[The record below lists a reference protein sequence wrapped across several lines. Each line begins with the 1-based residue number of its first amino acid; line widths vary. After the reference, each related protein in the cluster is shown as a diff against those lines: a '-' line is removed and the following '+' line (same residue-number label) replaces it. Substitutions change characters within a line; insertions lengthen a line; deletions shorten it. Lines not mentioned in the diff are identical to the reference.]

1 MKATTTFG
9 LGMDLASL
17 FVYAS
22 MLLILLIGFVK
33 CILPVL
39 SVRAALKRAIPRLEI
54 RSDNGAFL
62 YDDPSFLQ
70 CRYLNDWWN
79 RYIFNLRELRRS
91 NGECDVIGFINFN
104 TAIQS
109 PGNSQ
114 FAEIIPGLMTSLGI
128 LGTFL
133 GLVRGV
139 SALQIQGATLE
150 QMQQS
155 IAVLI
160 EGMNSA
166 FNTSIIGVICAVAF
180 QLLRRLVIA
189 STTIIL
195 NHFINTCQ
203 CTVSKPYTQDTKLVQ
218 SIYALL
224 IEVRKSNEAVQEVLR
239 RSTGGM

>member
-1 MKATTTFG
+1 MKEAMTSG
-9 LGMDLASL
+9 VSL
-17 FVYAS
+17 NLTALLVYAS
-22 MLLILLIGFVK
+22 MLLIFVIGLLK
-33 CILPVL
+33 CVLPVL
-39 SVRAALKRAIPRLEI
+39 AVRSALKRATPRLGI
-54 RSDNGAFL
+54 RSDAGAFL

-70 CRYLNDWWN
+70 CRYLNDWWS
-79 RYIFNLRELRRS
+79 RYIFNLRELRKS
-91 NGECDVIGFINFN
+91 NGECDVIGFINSN

-109 PGNSQ
+109 PGHSQ

-128 LGTFL
+128 LGTFF

-166 FNTSIIGVICAVAF
+166 FNTSIAGVICAVVF

-189 STTIIL
+189 STTTTL

-218 SIYALL
+218 SIHALL

-239 RSTGGM
+239 RSAGGM

>member
-1 MKATTTFG
+1 MNAAISA
-9 LGMDLASL
+9 DLSAL
-17 FVYAS
+17 CIYAA
-22 MLLILLIGFVK
+22 MLLVFLIGLIK
-33 CILPVL
+33 CVFPVL
-39 SVRAALKRAIPRLEI
+39 SVRRALKRATPRLGI
-54 RSDNGAFL
+54 RSDAGAFL
-62 YDDPSFLQ
+62 YDDAAFLR
-70 CRYLNDWWN
+70 CRHLDDWWS
-79 RYIFNLRELRRS
+79 RYIFNLRELRKS

-128 LGTFL
+128 LGTFF
-133 GLVRGV
+133 GLVRGI

-166 FNTSIIGVICAVAF
+166 FNTSIAGVICAVAF
-180 QLLRRLVIA
+180 QMLRRLVIA
-189 STTIIL
+189 SATTEL

-218 SIYALL
+218 SIHALL

-239 RSTGGM
+239 RSSGRM